1 MADSQTNVALNI
13 GSQRISMAVFEVS
26 KHGGLVLKAYDSES
40 IVADPSLE
48 ASRISQ
54 TRVAV
59 GDLAQRLR
67 IGKSKVRYAISGQA
81 VFTRFVKLPPLQED
95 NIEQLVTF
103 EAQQHVPF
111 PLAEVVWDYEL
122 IEGGAEKE
130 VVIVAIKGDAL
141 DEINGAV
148 NDCGLGTAEVDVAP
162 MALYNAF
169 RASYGK
175 PDETVL
181 LSDIGAKTS
190 NLLYIE
196 GKRFFTRSI
205 AIGGVSISAAIAKE
219 YGIPFLE
226 AEHQKVSN
234 GLVALGGGHTEQM
247 DEAVASLAMVIRNAL
262 SRLPAEIA
270 RTTNYYR
277 SQHAGSAPRRVLLAG
292 GGANLPYTLEFFQ
305 EKLNLPVEYF
315 NPVRNL
321 SIGKGIDASIV
332 QREGHLMG
340 ELVGLGL
347 RGIGKSEI
355 NIDLVP
361 QVVEQARAADL
372 RRPWFIGTA
381 AALLVGMG
389 IWASCQ
395 YLAASSAKEKT
406 AAMEKQLK
414 DHEPWKSRVDKLLS
428 TEASLRQVANGY
440 ARAEADHVFW
450 LDVLNDLG
458 ESFASDAVW
467 LTDLEPING
476 YDPLIAIGL
485 KTEVTKGL
493 NGQSVI
499 RPEFYGTSYGS
510 SSLADFQADSA
521 AQVRKPENPRVPG
534 AATGVTANAIRIRG
548 YWRENPD
555 SQNVVS
561 KLLKKLQENS
571 EIRKKAEDQGKPDE
585 KGRYTVFNFRIK
597 DPKDSK
603 QTIDLLDG
611 KYLGKILNIR
621 PASTAVNGELAQPFD
636 ITLPLAREVS
646 VR

>member
-1 MADSQTNVALNI
+1 MADTQTNVALNI

-26 KHGGLVLKAYDSES
+26 KHGGLVLKAYDSVS
-40 IVADPSLE
+40 IVADPALE

-59 GDLAQRLR
+59 GDLAQRLK
-67 IGKSKVRYAISGQA
+67 IGKTKVRYAISGQA

-141 DEINGAV
+141 DEINSAV
-148 NDCGLGTAEVDVAP
+148 NDSGLGTAEVDVAP

-169 RASYGK
+169 RACYGH
-175 PDETVL
+175 PEETVL
-181 LSDIGAKTS
+181 LIDIGAKTS

-205 AIGGVSISAAIAKE
+205 AIGGASISAAIAKE
-219 YGIPFLE
+219 YNIPFLDG
-226 AEHQKVSN
+226 EHQKLSN

-321 SIGKGIDASIV
+321 AIGKGVDGSVI

-340 ELVGLGL
+340 ELIGLGL

-389 IWASCQ
+389 IWAGYQ
-395 YLAASSAKEKT
+395 NFAASAATQKAKEMEETQVGLAPLKT
-406 AAMEKQLK
+406 
-414 DHEPWKSRVDKLLS
+414 RVEGLLRK
-428 TEASLRQVANGY
+428 EATLRQIAGGY
-440 ARAEADHVFW
+440 TGAEADHGYW
-450 LDVLNDLG
+450 MDLLADLRG
-458 ESFASDAVW
+458 AFASDAVW
-467 LTDLEPING
+467 LTDLDPIHG
-476 YDPLIAIGL
+476 YDPLIAIGPR
-485 KTEVTKGL
+485 TEATRGP
-493 NGQSVI
+493 NGQPVI
-499 RPEFYGTSYGS
+499 RAEFYGSPYGS
-510 SSLADFQADSA
+510 SSLAEIQADAAAA
-521 AQVRKPENPRVPG
+521 AQAGHKPPAANAPG
-534 AATGVTANAIRIRG
+534 AAKTVTANAIRIRG
-548 YWRENPD
+548 FWRENPK

-561 KLLKKLQENS
+561 EQLKAL
-571 EIRKKAEDQGKPDE
+571 RE
-585 KGRYTVFNFRIK
+585 KSAIFSFTVK
-597 DPKDSK
+597 DPKDPK
-603 QTIDLLDG
+603 RLIDLLDDQN
-611 KYLGKILNIR
+611 LGKILFITSVSNR
-621 PASTAVNGELAQPFD
+621 NGELAQPFEV
-636 ITLPLAREVS
+636 TLPLAREINIK
-646 VR
+646 